1 MTEKAKYEGLEKK
14 VRRLEGELI
23 GKEGEIGQWQ
33 RRWEEKNRELES
45 HNRELLALKELYK
58 ERARELRAV
67 MEKLEEVSI
76 TDGLTQIYNHRYLI
90 SRLHYEFE
98 RAKRYGLA
106 ISLIMLDIDHFKVY
120 NDNNGHLAGDDALR
134 KVAKLIHGAIR
145 ETDIVGRYGGEEFA
159 VILLHADMIQMA
171 EVAERIRRTIEQ
183 VPFPNEELQP
193 MGKITVSIGGSCLSD
208 GMMTMEDLIK
218 SADEALYRAKRN
230 GRNQVTL
237 EGRVCERAQ
246 NRYRWNR
253 YPEWQGFGGQ
263 TAPPNPRRFPLGV
276 SRGEDGIG

>member
-1 MTEKAKYEGLEKK
+1 MTRTGAKI
-14 VRRLEGELI
+14 RRLEEELLEKDKQI
-23 GKEGEIGQWQ
+23 EEWR
-33 RRWEEKNRELES
+33 RRWDEKNRELES
-45 HNRELLALKELYK
+45 YNRELVALKELYK

-76 TDGLTQIYNHRYLI
+76 TDDLTQIFNHRYVI

-98 RAKRYGLA
+98 RAKRYGLS
-106 ISLIMLDIDHFKVY
+106 ISLMMLDIDHFKVY

-159 VILLHADMIQMA
+159 IILLHADMIQMA
-171 EVAERIRRTIEQ
+171 DVAERVRRTIEET
-183 VPFPNEELQP
+183 PFSNEESQP

-208 GMMTMEDLIK
+208 GMMTVEDLIR

-230 GRNQVTL
+230 GRNQIAM
-237 EGRVCERAQ
+237 EERISETGSHL
-246 NRYRWNR
+246 R
-253 YPEWQGFGGQ
+253 
-263 TAPPNPRRFPLGV
+263 
-276 SRGEDGIG
+276 I

>member
-1 MTEKAKYEGLEKK
+1 MTEKADYEGLEEH

-23 GKEGEIGQWQ
+23 EKEREIGQWR
-33 RRWEEKNRELES
+33 RRWEEKNWELES
-45 HNRELLALKELYK
+45 YNRELLALKELYK

-76 TDGLTQIYNHRYLI
+76 TDDLTQIYNHRYLI

-159 VILLHADMIQMA
+159 VILLHADITQMA
-171 EVAERIRRTIEQ
+171 EAAERIRRAIEEA
-183 VPFPNEELQP
+183 PFPDEELQP
-193 MGKITVSIGGSCLSD
+193 TGKITVSIGGSCLSN

-218 SADEALYRAKRN
+218 SADEALYAAKRN
-230 GRNQVTL
+230 GRNRIAIG
-237 EGRVCERAQ
+237 GRVSQRDMHL
-246 NRYRWNR
+246 R
-253 YPEWQGFGGQ
+253 
-263 TAPPNPRRFPLGV
+263 
-276 SRGEDGIG
+276 I

>member
-1 MTEKAKYEGLEKK
+1 MTERVKHEGLKEK
-14 VRRLEGELI
+14 VRRLEGELVEK
-23 GKEGEIGQWQ
+23 GREIGQWQ
-33 RRWEEKNRELES
+33 RSWEEKTRELES
-45 HNRELLALKELYK
+45 RNRELLALKELYK

-76 TDGLTQIYNHRYLI
+76 TDDLTQIYNHRYLI

-106 ISLIMLDIDHFKVY
+106 ISLLMLDIDHFKVY

-171 EVAERIRRTIEQ
+171 EVAERIRRTIEG

-193 MGKITVSIGGSCLSD
+193 MGKVTVSVGGSCLSD

-218 SADEALYRAKRN
+218 SADEALYRAKGN
-230 GRNQVTL
+230 GRNKVVL
-237 EGRVCERAQ
+237 NE
-246 NRYRWNR
+246 
-253 YPEWQGFGGQ
+253 
-263 TAPPNPRRFPLGV
+263 GV
-276 SRGEDGIG
+276 SVRDTQLRR

>member
-1 MTEKAKYEGLEKK
+1 MTRKADYEGLEAEI
-14 VRRLEGELI
+14 RRLEEELLEK
-23 GKEGEIGQWQ
+23 GREIGEWR

-45 HNRELLALKELYK
+45 YNRELLALKELYK

-76 TDGLTQIYNHRYLI
+76 TDDLTQIYNHRYLI

-98 RAKRYGLA
+98 RAKRYGLS

-134 KVAKLIHGAIR
+134 KVAGLINGAIR

-159 VILLHADMIQMA
+159 IILLHADMIQLA
-171 EVAERIRRTIEQ
+171 EVAERIRKIIEET
-183 VPFPNEELQP
+183 PFPNEELQP

-208 GMMTMEDLIK
+208 GMMTMEDLIR
-218 SADEALYRAKRN
+218 SADEALYKAKRN
-230 GRNQVTL
+230 GRNQIAMG
-237 EGRVCERAQ
+237 GRGSERGAH
-246 NRYRWNR
+246 
-253 YPEWQGFGGQ
+253 
-263 TAPPNPRRFPLGV
+263 LHV
-276 SRGEDGIG
+276 

>member
-1 MTEKAKYEGLEKK
+1 MTEKAKYEGLKEK

-23 GKEGEIGQWQ
+23 EREREIGQWQ
-33 RRWEEKNRELES
+33 RRWEEKSRELES

-76 TDGLTQIYNHRYLI
+76 TDDLTQIYNHRYLI

-98 RAKRYGLA
+98 RARRYGVT

-171 EVAERIRRTIEQ
+171 EVAERIRRTIEE

-230 GRNQVTL
+230 GRNQVAL
-237 EGRVCERAQ
+237 EERVH
-246 NRYRWNR
+246 
-253 YPEWQGFGGQ
+253 
-263 TAPPNPRRFPLGV
+263 RRDTQLQ
-276 SRGEDGIG
+276 I

>member
-1 MTEKAKYEGLEKK
+1 MTGRADHDGLREK
-14 VRRLEGELI
+14 VRRLEEKLLE
-23 GKEGEIGQWQ
+23 KEVEIGQW
-33 RRWEEKNRELES
+33 RRLWEEKNRELEN

-76 TDGLTQIYNHRYLI
+76 TDDLTQIYNHRYLI

-98 RAKRYGLA
+98 RAKRYGFT
-106 ISLIMLDIDHFKVY
+106 ISFIMLDIDHFKKY

-159 VILLHADMIQMA
+159 VILLHSDMAQMT
-171 EVAERIRRTIEQ
+171 EVAERIRRAIEEA
-183 VPFPNEELQP
+183 PFPNEELQP
-193 MGKITVSIGGSCLSD
+193 MGRITVSIGGSCLCD

-230 GRNQVTL
+230 GRNQVII
-237 EGRVCERAQ
+237 ERRVSERGRHLRV
-246 NRYRWNR
+246 
-253 YPEWQGFGGQ
+253 
-263 TAPPNPRRFPLGV
+263 
-276 SRGEDGIG
+276 

>member
-1 MTEKAKYEGLEKK
+1 MTEKAKYEGLKQK
-14 VRRLEGELI
+14 VRSLEGELI
-23 GKEGEIGQWQ
+23 EKEREIGQWQ

-76 TDGLTQIYNHRYLI
+76 TDDLTQIYNHRYLI

-98 RAKRYGLA
+98 RAKRYGVI

-134 KVAKLIHGAIR
+134 RVAQLIHGAIR

-171 EVAERIRRTIEQ
+171 EVAERIRRTIEEA
-183 VPFPNEELQP
+183 PFPNEEVQP
-193 MGKITVSIGGSCLSD
+193 MGKITVSIGGSCLSG
-208 GMMTMEDLIK
+208 GMMTIEDLIK
-218 SADEALYRAKRN
+218 SADEALYRAKGN
-230 GRNQVTL
+230 GRNQVAL
-237 EGRVCERAQ
+237 KGRVCIRDRQ
-246 NRYRWNR
+246 L
-253 YPEWQGFGGQ
+253 Q
-263 TAPPNPRRFPLGV
+263 
-276 SRGEDGIG
+276 I